1 MPLKR
6 YAFYQV
12 KPVTQVFTE
21 HLLFPKQLIKS
32 NLTVLMHTKFSKF
45 SYLDT
50 LEFNFP
56 LKRVFY
62 ITSYDD
68 DDDDDDDDN

>member
-1 MPLKR
+1 
-6 YAFYQV
+6 
-12 KPVTQVFTE
+12 
-21 HLLFPKQLIKS
+21 
-32 NLTVLMHTKFSKF
+32 MHTKFSKF

-50 LEFNFP
+50 LEFNFS